1 MPVFEYIYF
10 QVYITIMAIS
20 PCSSLEKSMSTETF
34 KDVCEVCH
42 KAVLTAGG
50 VGTADQVQ
58 ECTEYKDI
66 ETGEVHTL
74 CLPHAKEWRR
84 ADNAAAEAE
93 LAYWD
98 EDED

>member
-1 MPVFEYIYF
+1 
-10 QVYITIMAIS
+10 
-20 PCSSLEKSMSTETF
+20 MSTETF
-34 KDVCEVCH
+34 QDLCEVCH

-74 CLPHAKEWRR
+74 CLPHATEWRR
-84 ADNAAAEAE
+84 ADVAAAVAE